1 MPSRDPLDLHPELQK
16 RWEWMQRE
24 WGERYPDAPAP
35 FLTTTHRPASEQ
47 QALVNAGR
55 SRAQPGQSLHNPK
68 PALAFD
74 VAFRQSDGSIT
85 WEFPWFQAWGELA
98 EGIGLEWG
106 GRFPG
111 LIDGPHVQ
119 WPTTWR
125 AAQAGVLPPLPPL
138 PAPQGPL
145 LPVLTLHLVR
155 RDGSEQVFALDADAP
170 ARVVG
175 TKLYAN
181 EAAK

>member
-1 MPSRDPLDLHPELQK
+1 
-16 RWEWMQRE
+16 MQRE

-106 GRFPG
+106 GRWEG
-111 LIDGPHVQ
+111 LVDGPHVQ
-119 WPTTWR
+119 WPVSWQV
-125 AAQAGVLPPLPPL
+125 AQRRGSLPPLPPL
-138 PAPQGPL
+138 PNKFENPMLNVA
-145 LPVLTLHLVR
+145 TLHITGRDGLVR
-155 RDGSEQVFALDADAP
+155 IIPLDPDAP

-175 TKLYAN
+175 LKLFAN
-181 EAAK
+181 EAR